1 MDLTGSFY
9 IIWWAPRLFI
19 RNLLGWPP
27 FVSQINWDD
36 PTPQKRQR
44 QKTKDLEKMEKDKPN
59 ANETFWMAIGKKKKH
74 CLYKLS
80 LQRSFVFK
88 NENCERNFGGFNKKK
103 KRLFLYKIFTA
114 LDGIPSEYRHEV
126 FTWFVNMMACKCM
139 ISGER
144 VTPTARLFLALF

>member
-1 MDLTGSFY
+1 MGGRRGGGWWDLTGSFY
-9 IIWWAPRLFI
+9 IIWWPPRLVV

-27 FVSQINWDD
+27 FVSQINRDD

-44 QKTKDLEKMEKDKPN
+44 QKTKDVEKMEKDKPN

-88 NENCERNFGGFNKKK
+88 IERNFGGFNNK
-103 KRLFLYKIFTA
+103 KRLCYFCTKYLLHWMVYQVSKVMRFLLGLLIWWRA
-114 LDGIPSEYRHEV
+114 NV
-126 FTWFVNMMACKCM
+126 W
-139 ISGER
+139 
-144 VTPTARLFLALF
+144 